1 LITTTSVGL
10 MNLAGP
16 SSICQ
21 SWAMFWEQ
29 VVNESGAFI
38 TLYTRVRL
46 DAASQTAENRSM
58 KKGLKVIAPDAMP

>member
-1 LITTTSVGL
+1 
-10 MNLAGP
+10 
-16 SSICQ
+16 
-21 SWAMFWEQ
+21 MFWEQ